1 MSLGVQ
7 ALDDE
12 SLILLGRKHN
22 TEEAKRA
29 IKLASDSFERFSFDL
44 IYARPKQTKT
54 MWEKELKE
62 ATRLARGHLS
72 VYQLIIEPGTPFY
85 LSQARGLITLP
96 NESLSVALFQMT
108 QEILESVN
116 LPSYEV
122 SNHAA
127 VGEYCKQN
135 MTYWHYGDYIGIG
148 AGAHS
153 KITNFNDGKIERFSR
168 HRVPKR
174 YIELAGHSDVIA
186 HKKILDSD
194 DISLEFMM
202 NTLRLTNGIPANLF
216 FERTGLHM
224 NQIKKELK
232 YAKDRGL
239 LDLCGDQIVASSHGQ
254 RYLNDLLEIFMK

>member
-1 MSLGVQ
+1 MYQLTIEPNTQFSFNPPNLPC
-7 ALDDE
+7 DDNIWSMQKE
-12 SLILLGRKHN
+12 GQELLKCNDFFQYEISAYAKKKFASIHN
-22 TEEAKRA
+22 TN
-29 IKLASDSFERFSFDL
+29 
-44 IYARPKQTKT
+44 Y
-54 MWEKELKE
+54 WE
-62 ATRLARGHLS
+62 
-72 VYQLIIEPGTPFY
+72 F
-85 LSQARGLITLP
+85 
-96 NESLSVALFQMT
+96 
-108 QEILESVN
+108 
-116 LPSYEV
+116 
-122 SNHAA
+122 
-127 VGEYCKQN
+127 
-135 MTYWHYGDYIGIG
+135 GDYIGIG

>member
-1 MSLGVQ
+1 MSV
-7 ALDDE
+7 E
-12 SLILLGRKHN
+12 
-22 TEEAKRA
+22 
-29 IKLASDSFERFSFDL
+29 F
-44 IYARPKQTKT
+44 
-54 MWEKELKE
+54 
-62 ATRLARGHLS
+62 
-72 VYQLIIEPGTPFY
+72 
-85 LSQARGLITLP
+85 
-96 NESLSVALFQMT
+96 
-108 QEILESVN
+108 
-116 LPSYEV
+116 
-122 SNHAA
+122 
-127 VGEYCKQN
+127 
-135 MTYWHYGDYIGIG
+135 
-148 AGAHS
+148 S
-153 KITNFNDGKIERFSR
+153 KISSDGKIERFSR

-202 NTLRLTNGIPANLF
+202 NTLRLTNGLPANLF